1 MIIPI
6 EHVCANFTPINA
18 IITVLAEVTVCVKTG
33 YNAI

>member
-1 MIIPI
+1 MW
-6 EHVCANFTPINA
+6 CANFTLINA